1 MRRQV
6 VVDRA
11 VAAIADRQGGVVSRA
26 QLLALGLGVAAIDH
40 RVRTGRLHVVHRG
53 VYSVGHRVLGA
64 VGRRWA
70 AVLAC
75 GPGAVLSHTSAADAW
90 EIRASASATM
100 HVTVGPGG
108 RSTGPGIRVH
118 RRTALPADEA
128 TELDG
133 LSITTPVRTLLD
145 LAAGG
150 LRGRRLEAA
159 LDHAERRLRVDWA
172 EVRRIVERHAGRPG
186 APALRDTL
194 ARYAPGTV
202 DTFSELEE
210 IVLELCDEYGFPR
223 PHVNRMIEGK
233 RRDFSWPGTRLI
245 VEADSYTW
253 HRSPSALDD
262 DRERDVRLTLAGYV
276 PLRFTYKQCT
286 ERRAYVRA
294 AILHGLLEHRPGAA
308 VASGR

>member
-1 MRRQV
+1 MRRQL
-6 VVDRA
+6 DIDH
-11 VAAIADRQGGVVSRA
+11 AIAALATRQAGVVARI
-26 QLLALGLGVAAIDH
+26 QLLRLGLSASAID
-40 RVRTGRLHVVHRG
+40 RRLRAGRLHPIHRG
-53 VYSVGHRVLGA
+53 VYAVGHRRLG
-64 VGRRWA
+64 VDGRRWA

-75 GPGAVLSHTSAADAW
+75 GEGAVLSDVSAGAGW
-90 EIRASASATM
+90 GLRASASPTL
-100 HVTVGPGG
+100 HVTVRPGG
-108 RSTGPGIRVH
+108 GRARHEGIRIH
-118 RRTALPADEA
+118 RRTLAADEV
-128 TELDG
+128 TTLDG
-133 LSITTPVRTLLD
+133 LPITTPARTLLD
-145 LAAGG
+145 LAATG

-294 AILHGLLEHRPGAA
+294 AILQGLLEHRPGAA